1 MCSHSI
7 HKPSLFP
14 PTPQTNNAHRN
25 MKLIATRSFRNTG
38 QRIEVEGALHP
49 LHIGKGATFE
59 IGTGNDLVVMK
70 RLDRDSVELIGR
82 LSLAGC
88 IGDGTDAALC
98 ARVEAELAEEASR
111 EAAIAARAGRR

>member
-1 MCSHSI
+1 
-7 HKPSLFP
+7 
-14 PTPQTNNAHRN
+14 

-59 IGTGNDLVVMK
+59 IGQGTDLVAMK

-88 IGDGTDAALC
+88 IGDASDAALC
-98 ARVEAELAEEASR
+98 AKVEAELLDEAKR
-111 EAAIAARAGRR
+111 EAAQAARAGRR